1 MKRKIIIFVLIGIF
15 ATSFF
20 GITAFSVTRGILADE
35 KKREYF
41 DVYMAQAREYIES
54 SPEIVDKY
62 GNDISIE
69 FTKSG
74 TYLAEGER
82 NFSDLIIDTFFPK
95 APDTI
100 EEFILETEKISFY
113 VSINRDKYEIIFTKD
128 PAGNLTVSSLTP
140 KNK

>member
-15 ATSFF
+15 ATSFL
-20 GITAFSVTRGILADE
+20 GLTAFTVTRGISANE
-35 KKREYF
+35 KRQEYF
-41 DVYMAQAREYIES
+41 DVYMVQAREYIES
-54 SPEIVDKY
+54 SPEILDKY

-69 FTKSG
+69 FDKTI
-74 TYLAEGER
+74 TYSAEGER
-82 NFSDLIIDTFFPK
+82 SFSDLIIDTFFPQ

-100 EEFILETEKISFY
+100 EEFVSETEKISFDA
-113 VSINRDKYEIIFTKD
+113 SINGDEYEIIFTKD

>member
-1 MKRKIIIFVLIGIF
+1 
-15 ATSFF
+15 
-20 GITAFSVTRGILADE
+20 
-35 KKREYF
+35 
-41 DVYMAQAREYIES
+41 MAQAREYIES

-128 PAGNLTVSSLTP
+128 IEGKLTVSSLEP
-140 KNK
+140 VNK

>member
-1 MKRKIIIFVLIGIF
+1 MKRKIIIFVLIGVF